1 MTRVQ
6 LKALLLQ
13 VRLHVLAIGAAFGV
27 NGCFDDY
34 TRCMFVGRLRNLKV
48 NVTVAWIHTRV
59 LKICKLY
66 LDQLQVASEARL
78 GGRQDGRLGPGENGI
93 DSDLHGC
100 TAGDGNMFRGVTV
113 IGNIRQHG
121 KAVAKVFKM
130 AEYAAGLNAKN
141 QQAHR
146 RFVTVAWMHSS
157 PLA

>member
-27 NGCFDDY
+27 NGCFADY

-66 LDQLQVASEARL
+66 LDQLQVASEAPP
-78 GGRQDGRLGPGENGI
+78 GGRQDGRLGSGAKGVET
-93 DSDLHGC
+93 DLHAC
-100 TAGDGNMFRGVTV
+100 TRGDRKML
-113 IGNIRQHG
+113 NI
-121 KAVAKVFKM
+121 
-130 AEYAAGLNAKN
+130 
-141 QQAHR
+141 
-146 RFVTVAWMHSS
+146 
-157 PLA
+157 